1 MKILNFGSLNIDY
14 VYDVEHFVRPGETL
28 SSHKMEIFCGGK
40 GLNQSIALARAGAD
54 VYHAGAVGEKDGK
67 ILIDTLAE
75 NNINTEFIKIHD
87 AQSGHALIQVDS
99 SGQNCIILYGGTNQ
113 MIDKEHIDFVFE
125 HFSQGDY
132 ILLQNEINMLDYI
145 MTKAHDKGMVI
156 VLNPS
161 PMQSNIL
168 DLPLENLDYL
178 ILNEVEASDLCGK
191 EAAEDILD
199 ALTIKF
205 PNTKII
211 LTLGKQGAIYSDGEV
226 RLKHGIY
233 KVPAADTTAAGDTFT
248 GYFFA
253 SILNNSPEEALR
265 IASMASAIAVSR
277 KGAEASI
284 PKLQEVLTSNFEYKN
299 KD

>member
-14 VYDVEHFVRPGETL
+14 VYSVEHFVRPGETL
-28 SSHKMEIFCGGK
+28 SSHELEIFCGGK

-67 ILIDTLAE
+67 FLIDTLAE
-75 NNINTEFIKIHD
+75 NNINTEFIKTHD

-113 MIDKEHIDFVFE
+113 MIDKEHIDFVLE
-125 HFSQGDY
+125 HFSEGDY

-145 MTKAHDKGMVI
+145 MRKAHDKGMVI

-161 PMQSNIL
+161 PMQSNIQ

-178 ILNEVEASDLCGK
+178 ILNEVEASDLSGK
-191 EAAEDILD
+191 ESAKDILD
-199 ALTIKF
+199 VLTIKF

-211 LTLGKQGAIYSDGEV
+211 LTLGKQGAIYSDGEM

-233 KVPAADTTAAGDTFT
+233 KVPVVDTTAAGDTFT

-253 SILNNSPEEALR
+253 NILNNSPKEALR

-277 KGAEASI
+277 KGAEVSI
-284 PKLQEVLTSNFEYKN
+284 PVLQDVITSDLEYK
-299 KD
+299 D